1 MTGPKTLTEL
11 HPYEYEHPFDAKALD
26 SLQSTPG
33 LDMIVRQY
41 NKQAVERVIA
51 VQYTGSNLRI
61 TPENYPNIHA
71 MLDRVC
77 TTINLPSRP
86 ELYLEWGYHI
96 NGFTIGVDHPTIVL
110 TSGAVDLLSD
120 DELLYLVGH
129 EVGHIKSRH
138 TLYHQ
143 MAQFLPVLADMV
155 GQATLGIGKLISTPL
170 QLALFRWSRMSE
182 FTADRAGLLACQDPT
197 TAAKVMMKWA
207 GMPIRHYDDMKLDA
221 FLGQVRRFEE
231 LDYEKLN
238 KAIKFLSIMNS
249 THPWTVMRAAE
260 LLRWVDSG
268 EYQQVVDRA
277 TEDRLYVREEGG
289 VKFCRN
295 CGYRLDGTPKFCN
308 SCGKPLKKQTAN
320 QSVDHYGSPAVRGG

>member
-1 MTGPKTLTEL
+1 MSNAKPLLGL

-33 LDMIVRQY
+33 LDVIVRQY
-41 NKQAVERVIA
+41 NKQAVERVIT
-51 VQYTGSNLRI
+51 VQYTGGNLRI
-61 TPENYPNIHA
+61 TRENYPKIYA
-71 MLDRVC
+71 MLDAVC
-77 TTINLPSRP
+77 ATVNLPSRP
-86 ELYLEWGYHI
+86 DLYLEWGYHI
-96 NGFTIGVDHPTIVL
+96 NGFTIGVDHPIIVL
-110 TSGAVDLLSD
+110 TSGAIDLLSD
-120 DELLYLVGH
+120 DELLYLIGH

-143 MAQFLPVLADMV
+143 MATFLPVLADMV

-170 QLALFRWSRMSE
+170 QLALLRWSRMSE
-182 FTADRAGLLACQDPT
+182 FTADRAGLLACQDTT

-221 FLGQVRRFEE
+221 FIAQAKKFEE

-260 LLRWVDSG
+260 MLRWVESG
-268 EYQQVVDRA
+268 DYQKVIDRA
-277 TEDRLYVREEGG
+277 TEDRLHIRDEGG
-289 VKFCRN
+289 GRFCRN

-308 SCGKPLKKQTAN
+308 SCGKPLTTRTAN
-320 QSVDHYGSPAVRGG
+320 QSVDHYVSPAADGG